1 LQLYL
6 YQEASNLQK
15 DDSSFLALLFNIIAA
30 ITVRDQ
36 RDRCGTAIAR
46 RSLLNLPERRRSRS
60 TAYNSS
66 QLKPTADWHTRPVI
80 TIR

>member
-36 RDRCGTAIAR
+36 RDRRGTAIAR
-46 RSLLNLPERRRSRS
+46 RSLLNLPERRRSR
-60 TAYNSS
+60 ACNSS
-66 QLKPTADWHTRPVI
+66 QL
-80 TIR
+80 